1 MQPFPH
7 RDKFNSI
14 QFNSIQLWSDVR
26 TYTNFNCGPGFEI
39 RRCGRGYLVLLWR
52 TRILFRRDD
61 WSNKGGLYI
70 CKLWWKEVTDCP
82 SERET
87 GVLSNKF
94 SQSPISMHHMGST
107 LTNDRIT
114 QWVWKSYT
122 GYKMRAAI
130 SLREGPGKH
139 THSSTPLDLSET
151 AGPQL
156 QDNAPNILHTL
167 YIKAHGE
174 KV

>member
-1 MQPFPH
+1 
-7 RDKFNSI
+7 
-14 QFNSIQLWSDVR
+14 
-26 TYTNFNCGPGFEI
+26 
-39 RRCGRGYLVLLWR
+39 
-52 TRILFRRDD
+52 
-61 WSNKGGLYI
+61 
-70 CKLWWKEVTDCP
+70 
-82 SERET
+82 
-87 GVLSNKF
+87 
-94 SQSPISMHHMGST
+94 
-107 LTNDRIT
+107 
-114 QWVWKSYT
+114 
-122 GYKMRAAI
+122 MRAAI